1 MFWKK
6 KDNIQVGYQYGK
18 PNKKEFNHRLSP
30 ETIADINRL
39 VQEAWDKMKVID
51 DIYDVD
57 VEKEQ

>member
-6 KDNIQVGYQYGK
+6 KDNIQIGYQYGE
-18 PNKKEFNHRLSP
+18 PKKEFNHRLSP

-39 VQEAWDKMKVID
+39 VQEAWDKMKVVD
-51 DIYDVD
+51 DICDAN